1 MNDKEIDNNAK
12 TIWNYTKM
20 SQTLQPA
27 DAIVAM
33 GSMDMRVA
41 ERAAE
46 LWHEGLAPVIVV
58 TGGQGRL
65 TGTDTS
71 VSEAQKFAEVLR
83 AKAIPE
89 HAILIEDKA
98 TNSAENFRFSM
109 QLLQTQND
117 IEPAKIVA
125 VTQPYMERRAYATA
139 KKLFPNLQLQMAS
152 PEVSYEDYP
161 TDAVPRELMVNIM
174 IGELYRIQTYPG
186 KGFTISQDV
195 PAQVETAMQVLVE
208 RGFTEQLPE

>member
-20 SQTLQPA
+20 SQTLQSA
-27 DAIVAM
+27 DAIMAM

-46 LWHEGLAPVIVV
+46 LWYKGLAPVIVV

-71 VSEAQKFAEVLR
+71 ASEAQKFAEVLR

-161 TDAVPRELMVNIM
+161 TDAVPRELMVNII

-195 PAQVETAMQVLVE
+195 PAQVGTAMQILVE
-208 RGFTEQLPE
+208 RGFTKQLPK